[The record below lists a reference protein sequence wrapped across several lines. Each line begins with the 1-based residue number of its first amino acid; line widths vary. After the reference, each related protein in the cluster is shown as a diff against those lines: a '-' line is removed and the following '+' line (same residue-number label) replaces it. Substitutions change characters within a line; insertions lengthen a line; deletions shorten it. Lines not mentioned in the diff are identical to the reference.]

1 MGCAMIPKKVPLKE
15 IHFAAKTGFLSRA
28 IWEEYFSN
36 RSRTRN
42 IRAWRAL
49 VQEKYFAPHNS
60 NRMNDVIVP
69 CERGRKIVEAAGG
82 DVTSPPHINQ
92 ITHDEIVSR
101 IALGLMGSDSLVSL
115 QTEGELRQKY
125 MGWIKKTREGRL
137 AKLPDLLVELSGPGR
152 SIKVALEV
160 ELSRKNPE
168 RYRKVMNSY
177 AAQKTA
183 ERVVFISDE
192 EHIFDR
198 LAKAMKDTHYPSWE
212 KPMGFSRLKE
222 WTKNPFTADIYFSDE
237 KTTLQDLT
245 SAKEKAAA

>member
-1 MGCAMIPKKVPLKE
+1 MIPKKVPLKE

-28 IWEEYFSN
+28 IWEGYFSK
-36 RSRTRN
+36 RSHTRN
-42 IRAWRAL
+42 IRAWRNL

-60 NRMNDVIVP
+60 NRMGDVIILAD
-69 CERGRKIVEAAGG
+69 RGKKIVEASGS
-82 DVTSPPHINQ
+82 DVVSPPHINQ

-101 IALGLMGSDSLVSL
+101 IALGLMGSDNVVYI

-125 MGWIKKTREGRL
+125 MGWIKKTREGRE
-137 AKLPDLLVELSGPGR
+137 AKLPDLLLEINGP
-152 SIKVALEV
+152 SQNIKVALEI

-183 ERVVFISDE
+183 ERVVFISNDE
-192 EHIFDR
+192 YIFDR

-212 KPMGFSRLKE
+212 KPIGFSRLKE
-222 WTKNPFTADIYFSDE
+222 WTKDPMSADIYFSDH
-237 KTTLQDLT
+237 KTSLENLAA
-245 SAKEKAAA
+245 AKEKAAA